1 MTEYWNSLSLLNKVK
16 FVFSIILGIIGVVFA
31 TLNWKEQDVHLLF
44 IQTKIPLTLLIIF
57 SMIVGY
63 AFSFIFS
70 YKKFRA
76 KDKEIEA
83 LKTELEELKGKD

>member
-1 MTEYWNSLSLLNKVK
+1 MTEYWNSLSFINKAK
-16 FVFSIILGIIGVVFA
+16 FVLSIILGILGVVFA

-44 IQTKIPLTLLIIF
+44 VQTKMPLTLLIIF
-57 SMIVGY
+57 SMVVGY

-76 KDKEIEA
+76 KDLEIDELKKEIE
-83 LKTELEELKGKD
+83 ELKSDN

>member
-16 FVFSIILGIIGVVFA
+16 FVFSIILGIMGVVFA

-44 IQTKIPLTLLIIF
+44 IQTNMPLTLLIIF
-57 SMIVGY
+57 SMVVGY
-63 AFSFIFS
+63 AFSFLFS

-83 LKTELEELKGKD
+83 LKKENEELKENS

>member
-16 FVFSIILGIIGVVFA
+16 FVFSIILGIMGVVFA

-44 IQTKIPLTLLIIF
+44 IQTKMPLTLLIIF
-57 SMIVGY
+57 SMVVGY

-76 KDKEIEA
+76 KDQEI
-83 LKTELEELKGKD
+83 EELKKELQELKS

>member
-16 FVFSIILGIIGVVFA
+16 FVLSIILGIMGVVFA
-31 TLNWKEQDVHLLF
+31 TLNWKVQDVHLLF
-44 IQTKIPLTLLIIF
+44 VQTKMPLTLLIIF
-57 SMIVGY
+57 SMVVGY

-76 KDKEIEA
+76 KDQEIV
-83 LKTELEELKGKD
+83 ELKKELQVLKG

>member
-16 FVFSIILGIIGVVFA
+16 FVFSIILGIMGVVFA

-44 IQTKIPLTLLIIF
+44 IQTKMPLTLLIIF
-57 SMIVGY
+57 SMVVGY
-63 AFSFIFS
+63 AFSFLFS

-83 LKTELEELKGKD
+83 LKKENEELKENS

>member
-1 MTEYWNSLSLLNKVK
+1 MTEYWNTLSLLNKAK
-16 FVFSIILGIIGVVFA
+16 FVLSVILGIIGVVFA

-44 IQTKIPLTLLIIF
+44 VQTKMPLTLLIIF

-76 KDKEIEA
+76 KDKEIELLRSELDD
-83 LKTELEELKGKD
+83 LKAKD

>member
-1 MTEYWNSLSLLNKVK
+1 MTEYWSSLSLLNKVK

-44 IQTKIPLTLLIIF
+44 IQTKMPLTLLIIF
-57 SMIVGY
+57 SMVVGY
-63 AFSFIFS
+63 AFSFVFS

-76 KDKEIEA
+76 KDQEI
-83 LKTELEELKGKD
+83 EELKKELQDLKG

>member
-1 MTEYWNSLSLLNKVK
+1 MTEYWNTLSILNKTK
-16 FVFSIILGIIGVVFA
+16 FVLSVILGIMGVVFA

-44 IQTKIPLTLLIIF
+44 AQTKMPLTLLIIF
-57 SMIVGY
+57 SMVVGY

-76 KDKEIEA
+76 KDKEILA
-83 LKTELEELKGKD
+83 LKSELEELKEKD

>member
-1 MTEYWNSLSLLNKVK
+1 MAEYWNGLSLLNKVK

-44 IQTKIPLTLLIIF
+44 VQTKMPLTLLIIF

-63 AFSFIFS
+63 AFSFVFS

-76 KDKEIEA
+76 KDREIDELKKEIE
-83 LKTELEELKGKD
+83 ELKRDN